1 MAEPI
6 SAFAQSLA
14 ATPTLSAMSAAQM
27 RIIVA
32 MRIAVL
38 ARAKRQDPKPYL
50 VKQLGDEIAAGH
62 FAHIIELMDDC
73 WPEPVAV
80 HHPCCQQT
88 SYDEILV
95 LDLTMAVV
103 QRQPEHFHGLLG
115 EMIGRSDR
123 QKLHLVFT
131 KFVSRFK
138 R

>member
-14 ATPTLSAMSAAQM
+14 ATPKLSAMPAAQM
-27 RIIVA
+27 RIIIA
-32 MRIAVL
+32 IRIAAL
-38 ARAKRQDPKPYL
+38 ARKKRQDAKPYL
-50 VKQLGDEIAAGH
+50 GKHLGDEIAARY
-62 FAHIIELMDDC
+62 FAHIIELMGDC

-80 HHPCCQQT
+80 YRPCCSQV
-88 SYDEILV
+88 SYDEILMI
-95 LDLTMAVV
+95 DLTTAVV
-103 QRQPEHFHGLLG
+103 QRQPEHFHGLIG

-123 QKLHLVFT
+123 QKLHLCFA

>member
-6 SAFAQSLA
+6 SAFTQSLA
-14 ATPTLSAMSAAQM
+14 ATPRLSAMPAAQM

-38 ARAKRQDPKPYL
+38 VRKKRQDAKPYL

-62 FAHIIELMDDC
+62 FAHIIELMGDC

-80 HHPCCQQT
+80 HCPCCQQT

-95 LDLTMAVV
+95 LDLTTAVV
-103 QRQPEHFHGLLG
+103 QRQPEHFHGLIG

-123 QKLHLVFT
+123 QKLHLVFA

>member
-38 ARAKRQDPKPYL
+38 ARKKRQDAKPYL

-62 FAHIIELMDDC
+62 FAHIIELMGDC
-73 WPEPVAV
+73 WPEPMAV
-80 HHPCCQQT
+80 HRPCCQQT
-88 SYDEILV
+88 SHDEILV
-95 LDLTMAVV
+95 LDLTTAVV
-103 QRQPEHFHGLLG
+103 QRQPEHFHGLIG

-123 QKLHLVFT
+123 QKLHLVFA